1 MGELSKLKKEYS
13 KLASKFN
20 LPKFEILNQR
30 FDIEK
35 LADRE
40 TDMLLREIRRAIM
53 EKTATYFK
61 FVEMFLNPTTAPMFF
76 LAMIKK
82 LNGVARRPLEE
93 LYIELG
99 KLEIESIELEN
110 SYNEKKEAEFIIY
123 VNQKWNQIS
132 ERFADLIEKINFSLK
147 MREERKDGS
156 YFG

>member
-1 MGELSKLKKEYS
+1 MSELSKLKKEYS
-13 KLASKFN
+13 RLASKFN
-20 LPKFEILNQR
+20 LPEFEILNHR

-35 LADRE
+35 LAGKE

-53 EKTATYFK
+53 EKTVTYFK
-61 FVEMFLNPTTAPMFF
+61 FVEMFLNPAAAPMFF

-82 LNGVARRPLEE
+82 LNGIARQPLEE

-110 SYNEKKEAEFIIY
+110 SYNEKKEADFVKS
-123 VNQKWNQIS
+123 VNQKWDKIS
-132 ERFADLIEKINFSLK
+132 ERFAELIQKINLSLK
-147 MREERKDGS
+147 TREEKKDGS